1 MTLPGRSAGI
11 SAARI
16 EGTVA
21 GSTPADRSAW
31 LFAAVTAA
39 EGAAAFI
46 RERALTRHEL
56 VWEEKAAN
64 DFVSAVDIGAEE
76 RIRASLLAALPGIRI
91 VGEELGPSGDTRS
104 GWVAV
109 VDPLDGTSN
118 FLHGYPSYA
127 VSIGIAVDGVP
138 VAGVVHDVARGG
150 VYAAVAGGGAWVDG
164 TRMQVSTTARPSR
177 ALVGTGFPFK
187 TQEGTDRYLTQLR
200 ALIPEVAG
208 MRRAG
213 AAALD
218 LCDVARGR
226 FDAFWELDLQ
236 AWDVAAGI
244 LLVREAG
251 GTVTDLTGAPAPIA
265 RGPLVAGNA
274 LLHPWFLK
282 TLQTA

>member
-1 MTLPGRSAGI
+1 M
-11 SAARI
+11 
-16 EGTVA
+16 
-21 GSTPADRSAW
+21 W
-31 LFAAVTAA
+31 LAAAVQAA
-39 EGAAAFI
+39 DEAAAFI

-76 RIRASLLAALPGIRI
+76 RIRESLLLSLPDIRI
-91 VGEELGPSGDTRS
+91 VGEELAPSGDTRS
-104 GWVAV
+104 GFVAV

-127 VSIGIAVDGVP
+127 VSIGIAIDGVP
-138 VAGVVHDVARGG
+138 VAGVINDVARGG
-150 VYAAVAGGGAWVDG
+150 VYSAVAGGGAWVDG
-164 TRMQVSTTARPSR
+164 TRLHVSSTARPSR

-187 TQEGTDRYLTQLR
+187 TQEGTDRYLAQLR
-200 ALIPEVAG
+200 ALIPNVAG

-236 AWDVAAGI
+236 PWDVAAGI

-251 GTVTDLTGAPAPIA
+251 GTVTDLQGAPAPIV
-265 RGPLVAGNA
+265 RGPLVASNT
-274 LLHPWFLK
+274 LLHPWFLE
-282 TLQTA
+282 TLTAA